1 MPEYE
6 PGALLAMEKEV
17 LGIYISGH
25 PLEAD
30 RSLIKK
36 NITAVSSD
44 FIQDEETGMA
54 RVRDQAIVT
63 VAGTVKTTKTNQMMA
78 FLTLED
84 LRGTLEVIVFPKD
97 YEKYRAIL
105 SPDQKIFVKG
115 RVSLGDEVQ
124 GKLICE
130 KIVAFSEIPGELWSI
145 FPTQDSTKSCRQ
157 AEVSVFVH
165 SLLTSLTKYLEKKI

>member
-1 MPEYE
+1 
-6 PGALLAMEKEV
+6 MEKEV

-30 RSLIKK
+30 RSLIEK

-63 VAGTVKTTKTNQMMA
+63 VAGMIAAKTVKTTKTNQMMA

-97 YEKYRAIL
+97 YRKISQQFSVQIRKFLLRAACHL
-105 SPDQKIFVKG
+105 EM
-115 RVSLGDEVQ
+115 R
-124 GKLICE
+124 
-130 KIVAFSEIPGELWSI
+130 
-145 FPTQDSTKSCRQ
+145 CR
-157 AEVSVFVH
+157 ES
-165 SLLTSLTKYLEKKI
+165 

>member
-30 RSLIKK
+30 RSLIEK

-54 RVRDQAIVT
+54 RVRDQGHCYGSRKIDSK
-63 VAGTVKTTKTNQMMA
+63 TVKTTKTNQ
-78 FLTLED
+78 
-84 LRGTLEVIVFPKD
+84 
-97 YEKYRAIL
+97 
-105 SPDQKIFVKG
+105 
-115 RVSLGDEVQ
+115 
-124 GKLICE
+124 
-130 KIVAFSEIPGELWSI
+130 
-145 FPTQDSTKSCRQ
+145 
-157 AEVSVFVH
+157 
-165 SLLTSLTKYLEKKI
+165 

>member
-1 MPEYE
+1 MDFLEGPQKDDFKISFPKVPEYE

-30 RSLIKK
+30 RSLIEK

-63 VAGTVKTTKTNQMMA
+63 VAGMIAAKTVKTTKTNQNDGISDA
-78 FLTLED
+78 
-84 LRGTLEVIVFPKD
+84 
-97 YEKYRAIL
+97 
-105 SPDQKIFVKG
+105 
-115 RVSLGDEVQ
+115 
-124 GKLICE
+124 
-130 KIVAFSEIPGELWSI
+130 
-145 FPTQDSTKSCRQ
+145 
-157 AEVSVFVH
+157 
-165 SLLTSLTKYLEKKI
+165 

>member
-1 MPEYE
+1 MDFLEGPQKDDFKISFPKVPEYE

-30 RSLIKK
+30 RSLIEK

-63 VAGTVKTTKTNQMMA
+63 VAGMIAAKTVKTTKTNQMMA

-97 YEKYRAIL
+97 YIAQFSVQIRKFL
-105 SPDQKIFVKG
+105 L
-115 RVSLGDEVQ
+115 RVACHLEMR
-124 GKLICE
+124 
-130 KIVAFSEIPGELWSI
+130 
-145 FPTQDSTKSCRQ
+145 CR
-157 AEVSVFVH
+157 EN
-165 SLLTSLTKYLEKKI
+165 

>member
-1 MPEYE
+1 
-6 PGALLAMEKEV
+6 MEKEV

-30 RSLIKK
+30 RSLIEK

-63 VAGTVKTTKTNQMMA
+63 VAGMIAAKTVKTTKTNQMMA

-97 YEKYRAIL
+97 YEKYR
-105 SPDQKIFVKG
+105 SNSQS
-115 RVSLGDEVQ
+115 R
-124 GKLICE
+124 
-130 KIVAFSEIPGELWSI
+130 SEN
-145 FPTQDSTKSCRQ
+145 FC
-157 AEVSVFVH
+157 
-165 SLLTSLTKYLEKKI
+165 

>member
-1 MPEYE
+1 MYYYNGSIKIQQGRAVEIAAE
-6 PGALLAMEKEV
+6 MEIPVERVAEIQKIAQDPVSLETPIGEEDDSH
-17 LGIYISGH
+17 LG
-25 PLEAD
+25 
-30 RSLIKK
+30 
-36 NITAVSSD
+36 D

-63 VAGTVKTTKTNQMMA
+63 VAGMIAAKTVKTTKTNQMMA

-124 GKLICE
+124 
-130 KIVAFSEIPGELWSI
+130 
-145 FPTQDSTKSCRQ
+145 
-157 AEVSVFVH
+157 
-165 SLLTSLTKYLEKKI
+165 

>member
-1 MPEYE
+1 
-6 PGALLAMEKEV
+6 
-17 LGIYISGH
+17 
-25 PLEAD
+25 
-30 RSLIKK
+30 
-36 NITAVSSD
+36 
-44 FIQDEETGMA
+44 
-54 RVRDQAIVT
+54 
-63 VAGTVKTTKTNQMMA
+63 MMA

-130 KIVAFSEIPGELWSI
+130 KIVAFSEIPGELWI
-145 FPTQDSTKSCRQ
+145 QFPDLESYQMNEKKLLSMLAPWDGKDTVVVYLQDSTKSCRQ
-157 AEVSVFVH
+157 ADVSAFVH
-165 SLLTSLTKYLEKKI
+165 SLLTSLTEYLEKKI

>member
-1 MPEYE
+1 
-6 PGALLAMEKEV
+6 
-17 LGIYISGH
+17 
-25 PLEAD
+25 
-30 RSLIKK
+30 
-36 NITAVSSD
+36 
-44 FIQDEETGMA
+44 MA

-63 VAGTVKTTKTNQMMA
+63 VAGMIAAKTVKTTKTNQMMA

-130 KIVAFSEIPGELWSI
+130 KIVAFSEIPGELWIQFSDLESY
-145 FPTQDSTKSCRQ
+145 Q
-157 AEVSVFVH
+157 
-165 SLLTSLTKYLEKKI
+165 LNEKKLLSILAPWTERHSSGLSFHTRQYQKLAAKPKCRYLSTAY